1 MLCVTPPT
9 YGRKKRQESIM
20 PIAYE
25 LWVEEEVPDDAEKA
39 VITAAAISHNLAKQ
53 SGLAEKPG
61 PADES
66 KDNELVVG
74 REFATIKAHK
84 AFRAQ
89 ISVRAIDT
97 ADLHFLLRAHQF
109 KLKLKTSI
117 VVNRVEKGRKL
128 PRMVAQLECETQI
141 DSYVAPLREWYHF
154 NFKILDE
161 PQEDDYDE

>member
-1 MLCVTPPT
+1 
-9 YGRKKRQESIM
+9 M
-20 PIAYE
+20 PIAFE
-25 LWVEEEVPDDAEKA
+25 LWVEEEVPDDAEKDIRDLAEKA
-39 VITAAAISHNLAKQ
+39 VIVAAKISHNLANTK
-53 SGLAEKPG
+53 GLVEKSG
-61 PADES
+61 PADEFA
-66 KDNELVVG
+66 DNELVVG

-97 ADLHFLLRAHQF
+97 SDLHFLLRAHQN

-128 PRMVAQLECETQI
+128 PRMVAQLKCETQI

-154 NFKILDE
+154 NFNILDE
-161 PQEDDYDE
+161 PKEDDYDE